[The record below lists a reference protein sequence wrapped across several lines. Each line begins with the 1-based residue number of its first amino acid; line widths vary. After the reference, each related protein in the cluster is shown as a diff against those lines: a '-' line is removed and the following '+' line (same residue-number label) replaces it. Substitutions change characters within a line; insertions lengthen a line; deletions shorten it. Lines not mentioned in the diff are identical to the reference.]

1 MNDDILDGR
10 EIPAEEQEQL
20 KEKII
25 DVDADKLKFYEDL
38 RQKAK
43 GWTNSKGG
51 AWGGKLG
58 EYLFLLPDFFILVA
72 RLALDK
78 RVPSKQKLMAGGIV
92 AYLIMPIDLIPDFI
106 PVIGHVDD
114 LVLVVL
120 GLNICRRRGGKHHAF
135 HQRIAGQ
142 AIGAMQ
148 PRISSLAHGIQTRHI
163 GAALQIGVDA
173 AAGVVRRGH
182 NGYGVAGDVYA
193 QAQQSFIDIGE
204 MAFYKISRLV
214 ADV

>member
-10 EIPAEEQEQL
+10 EIPAEEQEEL

-120 GLNICRRRGGKHHAF
+120 GLNMILNDIDAKVLADNWSGEGEVLEQMKKVTAAAERFLDKNLL
-135 HQRIAGQ
+135 QRIKGW
-142 AIGAMQ
+142 
-148 PRISSLAHGIQTRHI
+148 LKH
-163 GAALQIGVDA
+163 
-173 AAGVVRRGH
+173 
-182 NGYGVAGDVYA
+182 
-193 QAQQSFIDIGE
+193 
-204 MAFYKISRLV
+204 KI
-214 ADV
+214 